1 MIQIYFLSI
10 FLNVLAGYILISED
24 EKNTLEIKPSFFL
37 KDETV
42 RLVLGILSMI
52 TGVLK
57 LLSPVEGDL
66 PILGDIIPAAAG
78 FASGFI
84 LVFEYY
90 KNRATI
96 IKEPEEKAALN
107 VILVRNKKIIGY
119 TAIVVAILHFLFP
132 KVLLL

>member
-10 FLNVLAGYILISED
+10 FLNVLAGYTLVFEN
-24 EKNTLEIKPSFFL
+24 EKDALEIRPGLSF

-42 RLVLGILSMI
+42 RLILGILSMV

-66 PILGDIIPAAAG
+66 PILGDLIPAAAG
-78 FASGFI
+78 FAAGFI

-90 KNRATI
+90 RNRATI
-96 IKEPEEKAALN
+96 TESEGKVPLSALL
-107 VILVRNKKIIGY
+107 IRNKKIIGY
-119 TAIVVAILHFLFP
+119 IAMAAAVLHFLFP